1 MQFRDAALDLARI
14 HAVADRY
21 FDECLHKL
29 ADIRPLNELGQFR
42 LAVGGH
48 QDREV
53 STSFGRAD
61 DRGDQV
67 RYFIRRWRPA
77 IIHLLPPN
85 RHSHRVRRRGACI
98 DDRSL
103 GVVSGISQLT
113 GRLQFRSARRMSER
127 LRI

>member
-21 FDECLHKL
+21 LDECLHEL
-29 ADIRPLNELGQFR
+29 ADIRSLNELGQFR

-61 DRGDQV
+61 DRGDQI
-67 RYFIRRWRPA
+67 RYLIRRQRSA
-77 IIHLLPPN
+77 IIHHLSPKSAFT
-85 RHSHRVRRRGACI
+85 HVRRRGACI

-113 GRLQFRSARRMSER
+113 GRLQMRSA
-127 LRI
+127 LTP